1 MNPKRRLGS
10 TAAFSIF
17 AVSLCTVPTL
27 ALADDQV
34 VIDEVVVTGTRSA
47 RTQREAPIR
56 TDVVGYTVLQ
66 YAAPKTLA
74 DALEFL
80 PGARAENNCQNCNTT
95 EIQLLGLPGAYNQ
108 ILFDGLPMMSGV
120 AAVYGVEQVPAVL
133 IDRIEVVK
141 GGASALYGPGA
152 VAGVVNVLPK
162 IPERSGTRVSAG
174 LDRSG
179 NASIWN
185 LSAAQ
190 SWVSEA
196 TDTYTTLY
204 GQFEDGQALDLNSDG
219 FSEIGVRE
227 QAILGLRS
235 SIVLSGRS
243 RLNLDYQYV
252 SEDRRGGDA
261 LERATHEARI
271 AEALET
277 SIHRGSLE
285 YVYTPDAVTSIN
297 AVVSYAGLDRSSY
310 YGGLGG
316 VVLDVSHP
324 DFDPA
329 EAEQARADA
338 RNMYGRT
345 TNDLWFGELRG
356 QKTVGAHALAAGIQ
370 YRQEDVVDDNL
381 DAEGAW
387 LARLNAG
394 RFRNTGVFVQDE
406 WSLSSQIKLIA
417 GLRADKNSEL
427 EEVVLSPRLGL
438 WWSPAS
444 TWVVRANYSS
454 GFRAPELFSED
465 VHVETLGG
473 EPVRIVNADDLDPE
487 KARSFSLGFDWRPL
501 WNDAAVSVDGQVY
514 LTELK
519 DAFALGEI
527 TSSEEGLYQLRSNTS
542 GARVAGVELNANWR
556 VRQNVQVTAGL
567 AWLNASYDEAQT
579 LFDDEEGTLVQSRR
593 FMKAPR
599 LTAVAQDIWNISSD
613 WDGYVAVRHTG
624 PMKVLNNNTGRLETT
639 QDFFIADV
647 SLTRHIHTPDGKEFD
662 VTFGIKNLFD
672 QRQDDLESGPD
683 RDATY
688 VYGPRVPRSAFIRLN
703 AAF

>member
-1 MNPKRRLGS
+1 
-10 TAAFSIF
+10 
-17 AVSLCTVPTL
+17 
-27 ALADDQV
+27 
-34 VIDEVVVTGTRSA
+34 
-47 RTQREAPIR
+47 
-56 TDVVGYTVLQ
+56 
-66 YAAPKTLA
+66 
-74 DALEFL
+74 
-80 PGARAENNCQNCNTT
+80 
-95 EIQLLGLPGAYNQ
+95 
-108 ILFDGLPMMSGV
+108 
-120 AAVYGVEQVPAVL
+120 
-133 IDRIEVVK
+133 
-141 GGASALYGPGA
+141 
-152 VAGVVNVLPK
+152 
-162 IPERSGTRVSAG
+162 
-174 LDRSG
+174 
-179 NASIWN
+179 
-185 LSAAQ
+185 
-190 SWVSEA
+190 
-196 TDTYTTLY
+196 
-204 GQFEDGQALDLNSDG
+204 
-219 FSEIGVRE
+219 
-227 QAILGLRS
+227 
-235 SIVLSGRS
+235 
-243 RLNLDYQYV
+243 
-252 SEDRRGGDA
+252 
-261 LERATHEARI
+261 
-271 AEALET
+271 
-277 SIHRGSLE
+277 
-285 YVYTPDAVTSIN
+285 
-297 AVVSYAGLDRSSY
+297 
-310 YGGLGG
+310 
-316 VVLDVSHP
+316 VLDVSHP

-356 QKTVGAHALAAGIQ
+356 QTTVGAHALAAGIQ

-406 WSLSSQIKLIA
+406 WSLSSQFKLIA

-501 WNDAAVSVDGQVY
+501 WNDVAVSVDG
-514 LTELK
+514 
-519 DAFALGEI
+519 
-527 TSSEEGLYQLRSNTS
+527 
-542 GARVAGVELNANWR
+542 
-556 VRQNVQVTAGL
+556 QVTAGL

-599 LTAVAQDIWNISSD
+599 LTAVAQGIWNISSD

-639 QDFFIADV
+639 PDFFIADV